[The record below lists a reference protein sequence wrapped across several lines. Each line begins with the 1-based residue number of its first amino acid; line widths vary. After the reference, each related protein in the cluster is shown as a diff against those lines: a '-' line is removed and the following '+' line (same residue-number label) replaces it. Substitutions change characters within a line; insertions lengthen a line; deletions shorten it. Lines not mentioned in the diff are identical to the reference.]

1 MIQRKQ
7 TVFLLLAFIALLLCG
22 LFEQTFV
29 FLCGWVCGLSLA
41 TLADVFLFK
50 NRKRQNLLCVV
61 LMALTLV
68 YYVVL
73 AVINHRQG
81 GQLTL
86 TWPMALPAVA
96 IVLLFMAHK
105 GIVHDEKLVRSLDR
119 IR

>member
-7 TVFLLLAFIALLLCG
+7 TIYLLLAFVALLLCG
-22 LFEQTFV
+22 LFDQTII
-29 FLCGWVCGLSLA
+29 FLCGWACGLSLV
-41 TLADVFLFK
+41 TLADVFLYK
-50 NRKRQNLLCVV
+50 NRKRQNLLCLV
-61 LMALTLV
+61 LMVLAV
-68 YYVVL
+68 AYYVVL
-73 AVINHRQG
+73 AVVNHRQG